1 MHGSLSPDNL
11 KEQCYLVGRKVFNS
25 RHLGRLLWSLVL
37 QESKA
42 GTEKSENGG
51 VCSISHAHY
60 EQMIKHSQFYRYEK
74 RIITETG
81 LNIRFISFDKLATCP
96 ELSLIFA
103 AAWFMANA
111 SRIPKDEAQQ
121 TQLLSRYWAHFSPSI
136 H

>member
-1 MHGSLSPDNL
+1 MYGSLSPENL
-11 KEQCYLVGRKVFNS
+11 KEQCFLVGRKVFKS
-25 RHLGRLLWSLVL
+25 RPLGRILWSLVL

-42 GTEKSENGG
+42 GTAKSENGG

-60 EQMIKHSQFYRYEK
+60 SQMIKHSRFYQYEK
-74 RIITETG
+74 RILAETG
-81 LNIRFISFDKLATCP
+81 MNIRFISYDKLSTCP

-111 SRIPKDEAQQ
+111 SHIPKDESQQ
-121 TQLLSRYWAHFSPSI
+121 AQLLSRYWAHYSPSI